1 MTRTEAHRSARGV
14 AAPYIRVW
22 DVPTRLFHW
31 TMASL
36 VGISWYSGS
45 QGLMKLHLWSGLT
58 LLALLLFRIAWGVVG
73 STTARFSDFV
83 AGPRKVGNY
92 FRVLMTD
99 NKPLYAG
106 HNPAGG
112 LMVMALIAVLLA
124 QAITG
129 LFSNDGI
136 RFNGPLALWV
146 STDISDRLAE
156 VHGILFNVI
165 LLLVWMH
172 LVAVFFYLFVKGE
185 NLLKP
190 MLTGY
195 KHRAHLP
202 AKLNLKFAHWAIAL
216 VALAAAA
223 AGVVGLISFL

>member
-1 MTRTEAHRSARGV
+1 MMHTEAHRSAQGV
-14 AAPYIRVW
+14 AAPYTRVW
-22 DVPTRLFHW
+22 DMPTRTFHW
-31 TMASL
+31 TMISL

-45 QGLMKLHLWSGLT
+45 QGLMKLHLWSGLS
-58 LLALLLFRIAWGVVG
+58 LLTLLLFRIAWGVLG

-83 AGPRKVGNY
+83 AGPRQVVNY
-92 FRVLMTD
+92 LRALMFES
-99 NKPLYAG
+99 KPLYAG

-112 LMVMALIAVLLA
+112 LMVIALIAVLLA
-124 QAITG
+124 QAVTG

-146 STDISDRLAE
+146 STDVSDRLTE

-165 LLLVWMH
+165 LSLVWMH

-185 NLLKP
+185 NLVKP
-190 MLTGY
+190 MMTGY

-202 AKLNLKFAHWAIAL
+202 TKLNLKFTHWAIAL
-216 VALAAAA
+216 VMLAAAA
-223 AGVVGLISFL
+223 GMVGLISFL